1 MPLHWNIDHD
11 RQRVSATLLES
22 TTEQEIYDFLGDI
35 IAADAMPYAK
45 LFDATRANKWIA
57 IGRVGPIASTAR
69 LYARM
74 RLGPIGPFA
83 IVARGLRGRQR
94 AKEYALLS
102 DAVRLVRVFDKVRQ
116 AEAWLSSLGPE
127 YKSRA

>member
-1 MPLHWNIDHD
+1 M
-11 RQRVSATLLES
+11 
-22 TTEQEIYDFLGDI
+22 YDVLGDV

-74 RLGPIGPFA
+74 RLGPIGPLA
-83 IVARGLRGRQR
+83 IVAKGPRATQR
-94 AKEYALLS
+94 AEEYALLS
-102 DAVRLVRVFDKVRQ
+102 DAVRLVRVFDKVSQ
-116 AEAWLSSLGPE
+116 AEAWLSSLGR
-127 YKSRA
+127 K